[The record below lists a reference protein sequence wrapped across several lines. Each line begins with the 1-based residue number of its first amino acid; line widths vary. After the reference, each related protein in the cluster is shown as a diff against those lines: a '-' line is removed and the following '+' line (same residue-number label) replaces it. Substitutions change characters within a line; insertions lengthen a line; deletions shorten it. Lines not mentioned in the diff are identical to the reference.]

1 MSPATRAHRTTPA
14 PEPRAIAILNAAA
27 AVAEVRGIPH
37 LAARLDQLAR
47 EIRQQHP
54 DRQEVA

>member
-1 MSPATRAHRTTPA
+1 MSPATRAHRTTPPPA
-14 PEPRAIAILNAAA
+14 PPAVAILNAAA
-27 AVAEVRGIPH
+27 AVAEVRGAHH
-37 LAARLDQLAR
+37 LVAECDRLAR